1 MPDLRI
7 TEHARW
13 QLARRGIPIEL
24 LEVALRDPHQRVAG
38 AHGRTIYHLRYT
50 SFSAGHEMLL
60 RVITEPSDDTLI
72 VVSVYATSRV
82 DRYWLREA

>member
-24 LEVALRDPHQRVAG
+24 LEVALRDAHQRVAG
-38 AHGRTIYHLRYT
+38 AQGRTIYHPRYT

>member
-1 MPDLRI
+1 
-7 TEHARW
+7 
-13 QLARRGIPIEL
+13 
-24 LEVALRDPHQRVAG
+24 
-38 AHGRTIYHLRYT
+38 
-50 SFSAGHEMLL
+50 MLL